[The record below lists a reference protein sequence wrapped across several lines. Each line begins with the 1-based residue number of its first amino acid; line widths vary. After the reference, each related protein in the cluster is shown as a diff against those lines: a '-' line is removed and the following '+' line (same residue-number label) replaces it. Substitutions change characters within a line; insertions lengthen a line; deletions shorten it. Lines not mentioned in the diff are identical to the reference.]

1 MKRALPSFAFA
12 AVVAMYCGASLAQSA
27 KIEVADAWARPP
39 IGQARNSAAYMT
51 LTNRGADADRLV
63 KATTAAAGKVELHTT
78 VREGEV
84 LRMRQVQSVELK
96 PGAAV
101 KFAPG
106 GLHVMLLDVKSIKA
120 GETFTLTLEFEKAGK
135 QDVAV
140 AVRPGPMQGGHQ
152 H

>member
-1 MKRALPSFAFA
+1 MRTSLFAIALA
-12 AVVAMYCGASLAQSA
+12 ASALIATPALAQT

-39 IGQARNSAAYMT
+39 IGQVRNSAAYMT
-51 LTNRGADADRLV
+51 LTNRGAEPDRLL
-63 KATTAAAGKVELHTT
+63 KAATAAAGKAELHTT
-78 VREGEV
+78 IRDGDV
-84 LRMRQVQSVELK
+84 LRMREVQSVELK

-106 GLHVMLLDVKSIKA
+106 GMHVMLLDVKPLKA

-135 QDVAV
+135 QDVTV